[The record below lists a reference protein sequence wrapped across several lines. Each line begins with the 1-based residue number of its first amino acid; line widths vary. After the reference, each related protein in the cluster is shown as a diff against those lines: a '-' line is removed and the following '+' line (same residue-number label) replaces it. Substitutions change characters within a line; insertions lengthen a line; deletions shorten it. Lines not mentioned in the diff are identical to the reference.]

1 MTVRL
6 GILAL
11 AVIVSG
17 CGYALAGLGDNLP
30 DHIRRIGVPTFQNMS
45 TTPELDRIFTEA
57 VRVELQSRGRY
68 QVVPEATGVDAV
80 LTGSIRSVTP
90 FAANFTDLR
99 QASRYT
105 VTVVVVAEFKE
116 TRDNKVLFPSQ
127 PLSVSDEYEISSGA
141 AAADIAQL
149 FAQDRNALDRL
160 AKTFARRL
168 VTSILEAF

>member
-1 MTVRL
+1 
-6 GILAL
+6 
-11 AVIVSG
+11 
-17 CGYALAGLGDNLP
+17 
-30 DHIRRIGVPTFQNMS
+30 
-45 TTPELDRIFTEA
+45 
-57 VRVELQSRGRY
+57 
-68 QVVPEATGVDAV
+68 
-80 LTGSIRSVTP
+80 
-90 FAANFTDLR
+90 LR